1 VHLHPLLKREFEL
14 LLAAFGGS
22 QDSTCPKKVEDCEM
36 LNLGPHE
43 DIWGA
48 QFDFLSGNRSL
59 HNLGGA
65 EQRRGPSFCGPTTKR
80 YVDGEDDI
88 SEAEQQVIWQRI
100 YGPAVDEH
108 LIAKDNWT
116 KQPGK
121 WRSNRPQPVS
131 AAPRGRQ
138 LIAIELTRLW

>member
-1 VHLHPLLKREFEL
+1 
-14 LLAAFGGS
+14 
-22 QDSTCPKKVEDCEM
+22 
-36 LNLGPHE
+36 
-43 DIWGA
+43 
-48 QFDFLSGNRSL
+48 L

-131 AAPRGRQ
+131 AAPRRRQ
-138 LIAIELTRLW
+138 LIAIELTGLFSPGVFWSGLIVNLCGCEVQALQMNWYGVRPLRVLSRLAKL